1 SNDLKQKLIQEIEEY
16 KNKIENSQIQYQSK
30 ENELQQE
37 IEQLKQLNTQQ
48 QQQTN

>member
-30 ENELQQE
+30 ENELQQD